1 MNMGTGSR
9 GKGETT
15 VYLGLGSNLGDRAA
29 SLEEAVR
36 RLERGG
42 ILRGAVCSPV
52 YETDAVA
59 DEPQPPYL
67 NAVVRGQTRL
77 GPRELLARC
86 QAIETALGRIRPA
99 GLEKA
104 PCTIDID
111 ILLFDAEVI
120 HAPPEL
126 VVPHPALLERA
137 FVRVPLADVAEP
149 GLVHPVTGEALDAV
163 APSPASVRPFAPAG
177 AAGGGRGAT
186 GARAPKAA
194 GRVRADLA
202 LVQQGLAPSREKARA
217 LILAGEVLAGDRP
230 IDKAGDLVPADA
242 PLRLRSAPMPFVSRG
257 GLKLAHAL
265 QTFGVDVRG
274 KVAVDV
280 GASTGGFTD
289 CLLQAGAARV
299 FCVDVGYGQLDPKVA
314 GDARVQV
321 FDRTNI
327 RNAPADLL
335 PRRAELAVIDV
346 SFISLGLVLPAL
358 RAHLEPGAPVI
369 ALVKPQF
376 EVGRAHVG
384 KGGIVRDE
392 EARARALR
400 EVAETARQ
408 LGYEVRGDTVSP
420 ITGGKGNI
428 EYLLH
433 LLAPV

>member
-1 MNMGTGSR
+1 ME
-9 GKGETT
+9 ETT
-15 VYLGLGSNLGDRAA
+15 VYLGLGSNLGDRTA
-29 SLEEAVR
+29 SIAEAIR
-36 RLERGG
+36 RLEGQG
-42 ILRGAVCSPV
+42 LLRGAVCSPL

-59 DEPQPPYL
+59 DEPQPAYL

-77 GPRELLARC
+77 GARELLARC
-86 QAIETALGRIRPA
+86 QAVETALGRVRPA
-99 GLEKA
+99 GVDKA
-104 PCTIDID
+104 PRTIDID
-111 ILLFDAEVI
+111 LLLFDGEVI
-120 HAPPEL
+120 QAPPEL

-149 GLVHPVTGEALDAV
+149 GLVHPVTAEALDV
-163 APSPASVRPFAPAG
+163 AAPAPASVRPFAPAIAG
-177 AAGGGRGAT
+177 RAAGGGRGAAAA
-186 GARAPKAA
+186 ARASKPA
-194 GRVRADLA
+194 GRIRADLA
-202 LVQQGLAPSREKARA
+202 LVEQGLAPSREKARA

-230 IDKAGDLVPADA
+230 VDKAGDLVPADA

-274 KVAVDV
+274 KTAVDV

-289 CLLQAGAARV
+289 CLLQAGAAHV

-346 SFISLGLVLPAL
+346 SFISLALVLPAL

-428 EYLLH
+428 EYLLY
-433 LLAPV
+433 LAAPS